1 MIVRAAAS
9 VALAAL
15 VAASAS
21 AQMYPI
27 PELAPP
33 AQAEVPAPAQTPPA
47 APAVAQDDSYRLG
60 PEDVLDISVW
70 KEEGLKKETVVRP
83 DGAIS
88 FPLIGDV
95 QAAGRT
101 VSEVRDEIGR
111 RLARYI
117 PEPTV
122 SVLVVRVAS
131 NRFYVIGRVNKPGDF
146 AIGRYVDV
154 LQALALAGGLTPFA
168 DPRGIRVIRKQ
179 DGKDVVLPFDFPAV
193 TRGEN
198 LEQNIRLQG
207 GDVIVV
213 P

>member
-1 MIVRAAAS
+1 LY
-9 VALAAL
+9 LAAL
-15 VAASAS
+15 IAASAY
-21 AQMYPI
+21 AQTSPI

-33 AQAEVPAPAQTPPA
+33 PPTPVPATPAPAQGSP
-47 APAVAQDDSYRLG
+47 APARDDSYRLG
-60 PEDVLDISVW
+60 PADVLDISVW
-70 KEEGLKKETVVRP
+70 KEDGLKKETVVRP

-101 VSEVRDEIGR
+101 VSEVRDEIGK
-111 RLARYI
+111 RLSRYI

-122 SVLVVRVAS
+122 SVLVLRVAS

-168 DPRGIRVIRKQ
+168 DPRGIRVIRKL

-193 TRGEN
+193 T
-198 LEQNIRLQG
+198 
-207 GDVIVV
+207 
-213 P
+213 

>member
-1 MIVRAAAS
+1 MIVRAAI
-9 VALAAL
+9 ALAAL
-15 VAASAS
+15 ITASVY
-21 AQMYPI
+21 AQTSPI

-33 AQAEVPAPAQTPPA
+33 APTPVPA
-47 APAVAQDDSYRLG
+47 APAPARTSPTAPQDDSYRLG

-95 QAAGRT
+95 HAAGRT
-101 VSEVRDEIGR
+101 VSEVRDEIGK
-111 RLARYI
+111 RLSRYI

-122 SVLVVRVAS
+122 SVLVLRVAS

-168 DPRGIRVIRKQ
+168 DPRGIKVIRKQ

-193 TRGEN
+193 TRGES

>member
-1 MIVRAAAS
+1 MIVRAAI
-9 VALAAL
+9 ALAAL
-15 VAASAS
+15 ITASVY
-21 AQMYPI
+21 AQTSPI

-33 AQAEVPAPAQTPPA
+33 APTPVPA
-47 APAVAQDDSYRLG
+47 APAPARTSPTAPQDDSYRLG

-101 VSEVRDEIGR
+101 VSEVRDEIGK
-111 RLARYI
+111 RLSRYI

-122 SVLVVRVAS
+122 SVLVLRVAS

-168 DPRGIRVIRKQ
+168 DPRGIKVIRKQ

-193 TRGEN
+193 TRGES

>member
-1 MIVRAAAS
+1 MIVRAAI
-9 VALAAL
+9 ALAAL
-15 VAASAS
+15 IAASVY
-21 AQMYPI
+21 AQTSPI

-33 AQAEVPAPAQTPPA
+33 APTPVPA
-47 APAVAQDDSYRLG
+47 APAPARTSPTAPQDDSYRLG

-101 VSEVRDEIGR
+101 VSEVRDEIGK
-111 RLARYI
+111 RLSRYI

-122 SVLVVRVAS
+122 SVLVLRVAS

-168 DPRGIRVIRKQ
+168 DPRGIKVIRKQ

-193 TRGEN
+193 TRGES

>member
-1 MIVRAAAS
+1 MIVRAAI
-9 VALAAL
+9 ALAAL
-15 VAASAS
+15 ITVSVY
-21 AQMYPI
+21 AQTSPI

-33 AQAEVPAPAQTPPA
+33 APTPVPA
-47 APAVAQDDSYRLG
+47 APAPARTSPTAPQDDSYRLG

-101 VSEVRDEIGR
+101 VSEVRDEIGK
-111 RLARYI
+111 RLSRYI

-122 SVLVVRVAS
+122 SVLVLRVAS

-168 DPRGIRVIRKQ
+168 DPRGIKVIRKQ

-193 TRGEN
+193 TRGES

>member
-1 MIVRAAAS
+1 MIVRAAIAS
-9 VALAAL
+9 AAL
-15 VAASAS
+15 IAAAASA
-21 AQMYPI
+21 QTYPI

-33 AQAEVPAPAQTPPA
+33 AQAPAPVQAPPAPAATP
-47 APAVAQDDSYRLG
+47 QDDSYRLG

-101 VSEVRDEIGR
+101 VSEVRDEIGK

-122 SVLVVRVAS
+122 SVLVLRVAS

-146 AIGRYVDV
+146 AIGRYIDV

-168 DPRGIRVIRKQ
+168 DQHSIKVIRKQ
-179 DGKDVVLPFDFPAV
+179 EGKDVVLPFDFAAV
-193 TRGEN
+193 SRGEA